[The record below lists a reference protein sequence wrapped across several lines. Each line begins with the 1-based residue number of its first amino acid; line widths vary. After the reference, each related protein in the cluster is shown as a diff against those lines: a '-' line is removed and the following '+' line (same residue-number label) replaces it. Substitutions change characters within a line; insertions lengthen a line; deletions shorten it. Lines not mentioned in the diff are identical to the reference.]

1 MAHIH
6 RRASRDKKAV
16 WGNTNEPTA
25 KYAANQYLC
34 CNMCNVISNLIR
46 KGTRTNAEQKH
57 CLPVGIYKRN
67 IVNGM
72 VSAHAG
78 SGEDGYSYYQDT
90 CTCVTPTSQ
99 SAHESKGGNGRI
111 WGAHIFIK
119 VFFFCFFFRWR
130 KFSPGTLVLS
140 SKYFHSIKITNV
152 VQNCK
157 LPQNWQVFGIA
168 FLSHKLDAML

>member
-1 MAHIH
+1 
-6 RRASRDKKAV
+6 
-16 WGNTNEPTA
+16 
-25 KYAANQYLC
+25 
-34 CNMCNVISNLIR
+34 MCNVISNLIR

-57 CLPVGIYKRN
+57 CLSVGIYKRN

-111 WGAHIFIK
+111 
-119 VFFFCFFFRWR
+119 
-130 KFSPGTLVLS
+130 
-140 SKYFHSIKITNV
+140 
-152 VQNCK
+152 
-157 LPQNWQVFGIA
+157 
-168 FLSHKLDAML
+168 